1 MYTHA
6 EKKIL
11 IFQLRKGVTAMFRG
25 LDSGL
30 YTSLIFISLLPVNFD
45 ILETNASSV
54 SELSTA
60 SLSAQMFV

>member
-1 MYTHA
+1 MQR
-6 EKKIL
+6 KKIL
-11 IFQLRKGVTAMFRG
+11 TVQLRKGVTAMFRA

-54 SELSTA
+54 SELSTV